1 MDSEDI
7 LLGLLIGVILAV
19 PIALLFTKP
28 LPTQTTYIEAPKQRT
43 TLYENLEEWEI
54 IKDRET
60 GRTKGV
66 RVKRTA
72 KET

>member
-1 MDSEDI
+1 MERGDFLLTAI
-7 LLGLLIGVILAV
+7 LGGFLVLAIGLLIS
-19 PIALLFTKP
+19 TT
-28 LPTQTTYIEAPKQRT
+28 PTLRNTVLTTRNTPKIY
-43 TLYENLEEWEI
+43 YENMEEWEI
-54 IKDRET
+54 IKDEN

>member
-1 MDSEDI
+1 MDAEDI
-7 LLGLLIGVILAV
+7 ILGLLIGIVLAV
-19 PIALLFTKP
+19 PIALLFSKP
-28 LPTQTTYIEAPKQRT
+28 LPTQTIHVGATKPIT
-43 TLYENLEEWEI
+43 VVYENMEEWEI

-60 GRTKGV
+60 GRTTGV